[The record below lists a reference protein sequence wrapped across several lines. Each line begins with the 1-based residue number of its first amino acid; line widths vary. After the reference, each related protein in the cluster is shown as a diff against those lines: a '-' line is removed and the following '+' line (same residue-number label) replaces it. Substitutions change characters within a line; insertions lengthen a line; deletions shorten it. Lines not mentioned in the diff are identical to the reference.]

1 MVGSSRGPDHEGSV
15 RGSTV
20 KYYERV
26 HTREGSVRGSTV
38 KYYETMREFTRGRG
52 VSGVVTLSTMREFT
66 RGRGVSGVVTL
77 STMREFKIRDTGQG
91 DACHD
96 RSVMGSNVKYYESE
110 SSIEG
115 RVPVP
120 RLECQR

>member
-52 VSGVVTLSTMREFT
+52 VSGVVTLSTMRV
-66 RGRGVSGVVTL
+66 RVQLR
-77 STMREFKIRDTGQG
+77 
-91 DACHD
+91 DACPCHD
-96 RSVMGSNVKYYESE
+96 WSVKDSNVKYYEVLLTTR
-110 SSIEG
+110 G
-115 RVPVP
+115 
-120 RLECQR
+120 

>member
-38 KYYETMREFTRGRG
+38 KYYE
-52 VSGVVTLSTMREFT
+52 TMREFT